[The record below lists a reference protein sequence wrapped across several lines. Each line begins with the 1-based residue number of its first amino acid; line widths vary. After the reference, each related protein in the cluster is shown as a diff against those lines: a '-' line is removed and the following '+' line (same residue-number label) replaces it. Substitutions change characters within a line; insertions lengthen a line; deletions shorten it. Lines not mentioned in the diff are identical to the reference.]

1 MYAGGRITHDTTKTS
16 QMIWDESYNKR
27 YFEMMLDYNGQILL
41 DSRSGPMITGRKDV
55 RYYENTNGVFPI
67 AYRNL
72 LISTGIGMDHLQLPG
87 FSTFHLKDYVP

>member
-1 MYAGGRITHDTTKTS
+1 MYAGGRIKHDTTETS
-16 QMIWDESYNKR
+16 QMIWDEVYNKR

-41 DSRSGPMITGRKDV
+41 EVGAHDHWEDV

-72 LISTGIGMDHLQLPG
+72 LISTGIGMDHSQLPG